1 MRISYLIR
9 KALHL
14 QVHRVVR
21 VREVAGGK
29 IEAYLERIRGRRL
42 ECGKCGKKARYR
54 DRRPMRRWRDLFLLK
69 QPLVIVY
76 APCRVCCESCGI
88 HVEKVPWAA
97 PRARVTKALAHEIA
111 VWTRRLSWKDAAEL
125 FRVNWKTVMAVVK
138 GVVEWGLKH
147 RKLKAVHEMGMDEVS
162 RKKGHKYLTLFWDL
176 KRKVLLWIGEE
187 RTEAT
192 VEGFFKWWGKRR
204 ARSLRAV
211 CLDMWR
217 PYVKVVKAKATQ
229 AVLVFDRFHV
239 VRHLNEAIDEIR
251 RKVMAQEKAPWV
263 ALLKGTKYLWITNPW
278 NLRQDKRLQLQALLK
293 LNLPLVK
300 AYILK
305 EAFRR
310 LWEYTYRGAAA
321 KWLAGWL
328 RSVKRTKLEPLK
340 KFAAMVEKHWDG
352 ILAWVDLGINNGVVE
367 GMNNKIGLVKR
378 RAFGL
383 RKPENQKLAIYH
395 CCANLPLPPV

>member
-1 MRISYLIR
+1 
-9 KALHL
+9 
-14 QVHRVVR
+14 
-21 VREVAGGK
+21 
-29 IEAYLERIRGRRL
+29 
-42 ECGKCGKKARYR
+42 
-54 DRRPMRRWRDLFLLK
+54 
-69 QPLVIVY
+69 
-76 APCRVCCESCGI
+76 
-88 HVEKVPWAA
+88 
-97 PRARVTKALAHEIA
+97 
-111 VWTRRLSWKDAAEL
+111 
-125 FRVNWKTVMAVVK
+125 MAVVK